1 MNEQSNKNDIQ
12 TYDGNGYYSDQGDT
26 NESARPRRMS
36 DISVKKNKKPIPRA
50 RAFFV
55 FSHTNR

>member
-1 MNEQSNKNDIQ
+1 MMV
-12 TYDGNGYYSDQGDT
+12 NGYYLDQGDT